1 MSRVRERTAEGGG
14 ARQAAWLFGVAGL
27 IGLANDVVPGAIG
40 HGRVLAIVLDSVNV
54 GIGIVSRFAP
64 WGRWRPRTVVVL
76 PLLAFAIM
84 SIDIAIGLVPVSI
97 QGVWLVLVFVWI
109 GQWQPPRTAIA
120 LGPFAA
126 FACALPFAFGTPIS
140 SQAVAAIAI
149 AVPVAVL
156 VGETI
161 ARKETA
167 TRRAQVGQAEAL
179 AVLAAANLTDDLT
192 GVGNRRFANVV
203 LDELGDGDALAILD
217 LDHFK
222 RINDRF
228 GHQGGDQV
236 LRDLGQYLRNAVRGH
251 DRVARFGGEEFIIIV
266 LPDPSTSAPATI
278 ARVLAGW
285 QATRPLTTLS
295 AGLAMHHS
303 GQPPGATFAN
313 ADAALY
319 DAKQAGRD
327 QLVVHHTG
335 ESTSTAVTA
344 AQHQLRRAARTGDAT
359 SVKSSPTPS

>member
-14 ARQAAWLFGVAGL
+14 TRQAAWLFIVAGL

-40 HGRVLAIVLDSVNV
+40 HGRILVVVLDTVNI

-76 PLLAFAIM
+76 PLLALSIM
-84 SIDIAIGLVPVSI
+84 SIDIALGLVPESI

-126 FACALPFAFGTPIS
+126 LACALPFAVGTPIS

-167 TRRAQVGQAEAL
+167 TRRAQDGQSEAL

-222 RINDRF
+222 RINDDL
-228 GHQGGDQV
+228 GHQAGDEV
-236 LRDLGQYLRNAVRGH
+236 LRDLGHYLRNAVRGR
-251 DRVARFGGEEFIIIV
+251 DRVARYGGEEFIIV
-266 LPDPSTSAPATI
+266 LRDPSTSAPATI
-278 ARVLAGW
+278 ARVLTGW

-295 AGLAMHHS
+295 AGLATHRS
-303 GQPPGATFAN
+303 SQPPGATFAN
-313 ADAALY
+313 ADGALY

-327 QLVVHHTG
+327 QLVVH
-335 ESTSTAVTA
+335 
-344 AQHQLRRAARTGDAT
+344 QTGDYVDGGDGRSA
-359 SVKSSPTPS
+359 PTPTSGRSR